1 MAATNIDE
9 WGLVRSEQE
18 EIEESYFV
26 SMTDIMVGLLFIFV
40 IMLMA
45 FGLMLKEAEDGT
57 KKTQV
62 NLNKA
67 QVELKKVVSET
78 KQEIEKLQKV
88 DSIRARMLRYIEI
101 RLQRVGVEVTVQEE
115 NGVLR
120 LPDEILFAKNE
131 HTLSPRGISA
141 IGHLARALDD
151 ILPCYAKSA
160 APIDSRDCSRLDISG
175 AVYLEAVFVEGH
187 TDKDGTDEY
196 NWRLSALRAINTF
209 VELRKSS
216 REATDLVNANNQFLF
231 SISGYGKHRPVSP
244 GDTREAK
251 AQNRRIDLRF
261 VMNVSHKDAF
271 ERVRNSLR
279 SALDE
284 NDPS

>member
-1 MAATNIDE
+1 MVATNIDE

-45 FGLMLKEAEDGT
+45 FGLMLKDAEDST
-57 KKTQV
+57 KT
-62 NLNKA
+62 
-67 QVELKKVVSET
+67 QVELKETQVELKEVVSAT
-78 KQEIEKLQKV
+78 KKEIEEIQNV
-88 DSIRARMLRYIEI
+88 DSVRARMLRNIRT
-101 RLQRVGVEVTVQEE
+101 RLQQVGVYVTVQEE

-131 HTLSPRGISA
+131 RTLSPRGTAA

-160 APIDSRDCSRLDISG
+160 GSIDSRDCRLDIPK
-175 AVYLEAVFVEGH
+175 AVHLEAVFVEGH
-187 TDKDGTDEY
+187 TDKDGDEEY
-196 NWRLSALRAINTF
+196 NWELSARRAINTF
-209 VELRKSS
+209 IELNKSS
-216 REATDLVNANNQFLF
+216 RVATRLSNANDQFLF
-231 SISGYGKHRPVSP
+231 SISGYGEHRPVNP
-244 GDTREAK
+244 GETREDMAR
-251 AQNRRIDLRF
+251 NRRIDLRF

-271 ERVRNSLR
+271 ERVRSSLQ

>member
-1 MAATNIDE
+1 MVATNIDE

-45 FGLMLKEAEDGT
+45 FGLMLKDAEEGA
-57 KKTQV
+57 KETQDE
-62 NLNKA
+62 LKEA
-67 QVELKKVVSET
+67 QVELKKVVRTT
-78 KQEIEKLQKV
+78 KQEIEKIQKV
-88 DSIRARMLRYIEI
+88 DNVRARMLQDIQS
-101 RLQRVGVEVTVQEE
+101 RLREVGVDVKIQKE

-120 LPDEILFAKNE
+120 LPDEILFARNDDK
-131 HTLSPRGISA
+131 LSQQGITA
-141 IGHLARALDD
+141 IGHLARALDE

-160 APIDSRDCSRLDISG
+160 ALIDSRDCMSNIPD
-175 AVYLEAVFVEGH
+175 AVNLEAVFVEGH
-187 TDKDGTDEY
+187 TDKDGKEEY
-196 NWRLSALRAINTF
+196 NWELSARRAINTF
-209 VELRKSS
+209 IELNKNSQ
-216 REATDLVNANNQFLF
+216 EATGLFNANDQYLF
-231 SISGYGKHRPVSP
+231 SISGYGKHRPVNR
-244 GDTREAK
+244 GDSREAK

-271 ERVRNSLR
+271 KRVRSSLQ
-279 SALDE
+279 SALDQ

>member
-1 MAATNIDE
+1 MVTTNIDE

-45 FGLMLKEAEDGT
+45 FGLMLKHA
-57 KKTQV
+57 QV
-62 NLNKA
+62 NTDATQRALKD
-67 QVELKKVVSET
+67 VVKSTSRELT
-78 KQEIEKLQKV
+78 QIQEV
-88 DSIRARMLRYIEI
+88 DGIRDRMLDEI
-101 RLQRVGVEVTVQEE
+101 RRRLHAAGVRVSVEE

-120 LPDEILFAKNE
+120 LPDEILFPKDE
-131 HTLSPRGISA
+131 YRLSAEGIDA
-141 IGHLARALDD
+141 IKHLARALDA
-151 ILPCYAKSA
+151 ILPCYARPA
-160 APIDSRDCSRLDISG
+160 ASTQSRDCRPAIPDT
-175 AVYLEAVFVEGH
+175 VHLEAIFIEGH
-187 TDKDGTDEY
+187 TDKDGDDSN
-196 NWRLSALRAINTF
+196 NWLLSARRAISTFIKLDESLLVANT
-209 VELRKSS
+209 LQ
-216 REATDLVNANNQFLF
+216 NANRQPLF
-231 SISGYGKHRPVSP
+231 SISGYGRHRPVNP

-271 ERVRNSLR
+271 ERVRNSLQ

-284 NDPS
+284 NDPA

>member
-1 MAATNIDE
+1 MVAINIDE

-45 FGLMLKEAEDGT
+45 FGLMLKDAEDST
-57 KKTQV
+57 KETH
-62 NLNKA
+62 A
-67 QVELKKVVSET
+67 ELKKAQAEMKEVVSTT
-78 KQEIEKLQKV
+78 KQEIEEVQKI
-88 DSIRARMLRYIEI
+88 DSVRARMLRTIET
-101 RLQRVGVEVTVQEE
+101 RLQQVGVYVTVQEE

-120 LPDEILFAKNE
+120 LPDEILFAKNKYS
-131 HTLSPRGISA
+131 LSQRGIAA

-151 ILPCYAKSA
+151 ILPCYAKSTA
-160 APIDSRDCSRLDISG
+160 SVDSRDCRLGIPDS
-175 AVYLEAVFVEGH
+175 VYLEAVFVEGH
-187 TDKDGTDEY
+187 TDKDGAEEY
-196 NWRLSALRAINTF
+196 NWELSARRAINTF
-209 VELRKSS
+209 IELNKNSL
-216 REATDLVNANNQFLF
+216 EATRLSNANDQFLF
-231 SISGYGKHRPVSP
+231 SISGYGKHRPVDS

-261 VMNVSHKDAF
+261 VMNVSHEDAF
-271 ERVRNSLR
+271 ERVRRSLQ